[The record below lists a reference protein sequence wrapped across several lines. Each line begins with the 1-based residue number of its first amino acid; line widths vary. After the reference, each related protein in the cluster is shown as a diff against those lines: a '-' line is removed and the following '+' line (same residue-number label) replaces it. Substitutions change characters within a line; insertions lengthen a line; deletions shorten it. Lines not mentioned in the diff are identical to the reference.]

1 MNPGN
6 IEFYEEV
13 QKAQR
18 GDRDSMLRIINAFQP
33 VIQKMRSEV
42 RLQERD
48 DLSQTIVEGLIVKIM
63 NYKLDQVPTYAEFC
77 KQLFLTEQQSD
88 GSS

>member
-6 IEFYEEV
+6 IEFYDEV

-42 RLQERD
+42 RPQERD

-63 NYKLDQVPTYAEFC
+63 NYKLDQVPTYSEFC
-77 KQLFLTEQQSD
+77 KQLFLTEQSD